1 MDTVISGEVEEFT
14 MRIAV
19 TRIAGK
25 EARDTLTCRRYG
37 HECYT
42 VSPLKI
48 EIYQDR
54 VRSFVEAANRG
65 DLDCIFFASAVPAG
79 LMGPLLTS
87 PPRVIA
93 IGPQTARTLEKSGIR
108 CETLPSF
115 YSRSFVPYLGDW
127 IRGRRIGIPRADVP
141 NPALLAAIEQAG
153 GIPVEVRCYGLV
165 PTGTPLATDGADA
178 LLFTSGSSFSR
189 AVWQPRPGLLLVA
202 IGEITAGVMKEAGAT
217 PAVVGDGSL
226 EGTLKALNHYLRKG
240 GMRGE

>member
-1 MDTVISGEVEEFT
+1 MDTVISGEVEGSR

-19 TRIAGK
+19 TRIAEKGV
-25 EARDTLTCRRYG
+25 RDALTCRKYG

-48 EIYQDR
+48 EIYRDR

-65 DLDCIFFASAVPAG
+65 ELDCIFFASAVPAG
-79 LMGPLLTS
+79 VVGPLLRS

-93 IGPQTARTLEKSGIR
+93 IGPQTARILKKSGIR

-115 YSRSFVPYLGDW
+115 YSRALVPYLGDW
-127 IRGRRIGIPRADVP
+127 IRGRKIGIPRADVP
-141 NPALLAAIEQAG
+141 NPALLSAIENAG

-202 IGEITAGVMKEAGAT
+202 IGEVTAGVMEAGGAA

-226 EGTLKALNHYLRKG
+226 EGTLKALNDFLEKRGSG
-240 GMRGE
+240 GA

>member
-1 MDTVISGEVEEFT
+1 
-14 MRIAV
+14 MRIAI
-19 TRIAGK
+19 TRIAEKG
-25 EARDTLTCRRYG
+25 AGDALTCQRYG

-42 VSPLKI
+42 VSPLRI

-65 DLDCIFFASAVPAG
+65 DLDCIFFASAVPAEV
-79 LMGPLLTS
+79 MGPLLTS

-115 YSRSFVPYLGDW
+115 YSRAFVPYLGDW
-127 IRGRRIGIPRADVP
+127 IRGKRIGIPRADVP
-141 NPALLAAIEQAG
+141 NPALLSAIEAAG
-153 GIPVEVRCYGLV
+153 GVPVEVRCYGLI

-189 AVWQPRPGLLLVA
+189 AVWEPRPGLLLVA
-202 IGEITAGVMKEAGAT
+202 IGEITAGVMEEGGAI

-226 EGTLKALNHYLRKG
+226 EGTLKVLNDFLER
-240 GMRGE
+240 RGRGCT